1 MKSVIW
7 TDFLASLALVF
18 GLLYSISAAMHS
30 VATTDNPQYSN
41 ITGASARMWDIAK
54 KSDKVWTEGFW
65 DANPLYVSRLNK
77 LLLYLETRAPFRNN
91 YLFPFLLKKN
101 HNLFMVVFRCQ
112 KKVVDLN

>member
-18 GLLYSISAAMHS
+18 GLLYSISAAMHT

-77 LLLYLETRAPFRNN
+77 LLLYLESEPPSEITTS
-91 YLFPFLLKKN
+91 FPFLLKKN
-101 HNLFMVVFRCQ
+101 THFF
-112 KKVVDLN
+112 